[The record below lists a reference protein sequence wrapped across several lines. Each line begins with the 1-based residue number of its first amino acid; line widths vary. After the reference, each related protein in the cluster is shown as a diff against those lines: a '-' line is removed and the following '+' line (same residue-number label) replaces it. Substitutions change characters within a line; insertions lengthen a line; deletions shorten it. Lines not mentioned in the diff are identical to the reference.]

1 MASTKDKSAYAPA
14 TRSVLA
20 GRRVDEQFGF
30 VNTPIYRGSTV
41 LYDDAEAFRERRAR
55 YPYGR
60 RGSPTIEALQTAM
73 NEMEGSEGTMLT
85 PAGASAMS
93 VAILAAVKAGD
104 HLLMVD
110 SAYQPTRSFCDGFL
124 KRFGV
129 ETEYYDPTI
138 GAGIEALVRE
148 TTSAIFLESPGSLT
162 FEVQDV
168 PAMTE
173 VARRRGI
180 TTLMDNTWAT
190 PLYFR
195 PLDYGV
201 DISMQSATKYI
212 VGHSDALIGTISAS
226 GDAWKAVSDT
236 HGELGLMAGPDDIY
250 LALRGLRT
258 MPLRL
263 AEQGRVALSI
273 ARWLSEQPLVSRVLH
288 PGLESDPGHALW
300 KRDFEGASGLF
311 GVLLSESLS
320 RNAVDA
326 FIDALDLFG
335 IGASWGGYESL
346 VIPCHPNGFRTT
358 SPLEEPGTLIR
369 LNIGLEDEGDLVA
382 DLTNAFE
389 IAQRVAS
396 GD

>member
-41 LYDDAEAFRERRAR
+41 LYEDAGAFRERRAR

-60 RGSPTIEALQTAM
+60 RGSPTIEAFQTAM

-129 ETEYYDPTI
+129 ETEYYEPTV

-148 TTSAIFLESPGSLT
+148 NTGAIFLESPGSLT

-168 PAMTE
+168 PAITD

-226 GDAWKAVSDT
+226 GEAWKAVADT

-273 ARWLSEQPLVSRVLH
+273 AHWLSEQPLVARVLH
-288 PGLESDPGHALW
+288 PGLENDSGHRLW

-320 RNAVDA
+320 RDAVDA

-346 VIPCHPNGFRTT
+346 VIPCHPNAFRTA
-358 SPLEEPGTLIR
+358 SPLKEPGTLIR

-382 DLTNAFE
+382 DLANAFE
-389 IAQRVAS
+389 LAQRVTS